1 MMRNVMLSIGLTLSS
16 LVVFSAPSYAN
27 TPAKAVTKQ
36 SLAKQEL
43 IDMQQLKVIWKKYQQ
58 DIQQMQQVIPSLQ
71 AEKDQAKRNAR
82 VYTFNRNLE
91 QSKAALKRLVLA
103 DQTAIKLRQG
113 ITNHATKY
121 QNVFK
126 LATLDKLSGAQ
137 RSTLERLNAQ
147 TNALYQNMQKTA
159 SQLPK
164 S

>member
-1 MMRNVMLSIGLTLSS
+1 
-16 LVVFSAPSYAN
+16 
-27 TPAKAVTKQ
+27 
-36 SLAKQEL
+36 
-43 IDMQQLKVIWKKYQQ
+43 MQQLKVIWKKYQQ

-103 DQTAIKLRQG
+103 DQTAIKLRQSM
-113 ITNHATKY
+113 INHATKY

-126 LATLDKLSGAQ
+126 LATLDKLSTTQ

-147 TNALYQNMQKTA
+147 TNALYQNLQQTA